1 MTAHR
6 QAAIALV
13 GSLLV
18 VLSPCGATAGD
29 PSTGDLPAWV
39 VYPEKE
45 WVRITPRQ
53 AGLDVDKFD
62 EILAQSNAHGG
73 GWGGIEVGPDEWGA
87 VLCRGGYLVH
97 AWGNPKY
104 KCQSASLG
112 KNVTWVLVGL
122 AVDDGLI
129 DGNDPIWKTWTG
141 EGQLSHAH
149 KHLTEGHHRALTW
162 RNVLEHR
169 SGFVLES
176 GYHWRTKTVFHK
188 TIPPGVKWTGD
199 PLYDNYAHNA
209 PGSVRRYSSGAFW
222 RLSQA
227 LTALLDRDLKE
238 VIDERVFRHLGIPA
252 DRWDWLPGKVVHD
265 TPDFYPDV
273 PNYGEYV
280 GPPYEVNGHV
290 VRGGPGWIVM
300 SPEDL
305 ARFGLLIATR
315 GVWKGKRLVDPEFLP
330 NLQYGV
336 RIHAFAGDPETMVHY
351 AKINTKDFP
360 FGGVGD
366 FSFPKEWIAGPV
378 VGPGKTMQGDAGI
391 NDAATGGNAAVKPQ
405 GPRDCVA
412 AKQED

>member
-169 SGFVLES
+169 SGFVL
-176 GYHWRTKTVFHK
+176 TTVLMN
-188 TIPPGVKWTGD
+188 TG
-199 PLYDNYAHNA
+199 
-209 PGSVRRYSSGAFW
+209 
-222 RLSQA
+222 
-227 LTALLDRDLKE
+227 
-238 VIDERVFRHLGIPA
+238 
-252 DRWDWLPGKVVHD
+252 
-265 TPDFYPDV
+265 
-273 PNYGEYV
+273 NYGLPACEF
-280 GPPYEVNGHV
+280 
-290 VRGGPGWIVM
+290 
-300 SPEDL
+300 
-305 ARFGLLIATR
+305 AFG
-315 GVWKGKRLVDPEFLP
+315 
-330 NLQYGV
+330 
-336 RIHAFAGDPETMVHY
+336 
-351 AKINTKDFP
+351 
-360 FGGVGD
+360 
-366 FSFPKEWIAGPV
+366 
-378 VGPGKTMQGDAGI
+378 
-391 NDAATGGNAAVKPQ
+391 PQ
-405 GPRDCVA
+405 GLAIAVVIFICNSIIFFIRIFFS
-412 AKQED
+412 

>member
-1 MTAHR
+1 M
-6 QAAIALV
+6 QARRCRTILV
-13 GSLLV
+13 AASLLIML
-18 VLSPCGATAGD
+18 VLHVPSAGEPPD
-29 PSTGDLPAWV
+29 AVPDWV
-39 VYPEKE
+39 VFPEQQ
-45 WVRITPRQ
+45 WIRITPEQ
-53 AGLDVDKFD
+53 AGLDVEKLNA
-62 EILAQSNAHGG
+62 ILSQADVHGD
-73 GWGGIEVGPDEWGA
+73 GWGGVEVGPNQWGA

-97 AWGNPKY
+97 CWGNPKY

-129 DGNDPIWKTWTG
+129 DWNDPIWKTWTG
-141 EGQLSHAH
+141 EGQLSHPH
-149 KHLTEGHHRALTW
+149 KVLDRGQHKTLTW
-162 RNVLEHR
+162 RHVLEHR

-199 PLYDNYAHNA
+199 PLADNYAHNP
-209 PGSVRRYSSGAFW
+209 PGTVRRYSSGAFW

-227 LTALLDRDLKE
+227 LTALWDRDLKE
-238 VIDERVFRHLGIPA
+238 VIDERVFRHMGIPA
-252 DRWDWLPGKVVHD
+252 DRWDWLPGQVVHD
-265 TPDFYPDV
+265 TADFYPEI

-315 GVWKGKRLVDPEFLP
+315 GVWKGKRLVDARFLP

-336 RIHAFAGDPETMVHY
+336 GIHAFAGDPQTMVHY
-351 AKINTKDFP
+351 AKINTKGFP
-360 FGGVGD
+360 FGGLGD
-366 FSFPKEWIAGPV
+366 FAFPKELIGGPV
-378 VGPGKTMQGDAGI
+378 VGPK
-391 NDAATGGNAAVKPQ
+391 
-405 GPRDCVA
+405 
-412 AKQED
+412 